1 MKRTLLLLPAFCLC
15 FFASSLRAEH
25 KTLNIAQG
33 YIAADILPLWM
44 AKERKLYEKCGLD
57 TTVTYVRGGKNIV
70 AALLSGQSDLA
81 IILPSSFLFANLQGA
96 DFVFVGNSHTLLK
109 YVLMAHPSIKS
120 PAQLKGKRMAISTV
134 GDLTYSMTMLAF
146 QRLGIDRK
154 DMEIIQVGQQPER
167 LLALKNGSVQATMI
181 SSPFD
186 FVLKKEGFVPL
197 FDSTHEVRTLATA
210 YTVRQK
216 FLQSPSHHS
225 MVENFLMATMEAVK
239 IIKTERE
246 FAMQVMNKNL
256 RDTSPEI
263 LNYSY
268 DFLAPAYLEVPAM
281 KAEEVQTLIDLII
294 PEDKR
299 KQLSPEKLIDNG
311 FVKKIE
317 KSGLL
322 SSLYGNRR

>member
-1 MKRTLLLLPAFCLC
+1 MRLIPLLVLAGFLSFL
-15 FFASSLRAEH
+15 SSPVQADH

-33 YIAADILPLWM
+33 YIAADILPLWV
-44 AKERKLYEKCGLD
+44 AKERKLYEKYGLD
-57 TTVTYVRGGKNIV
+57 TTATYVRGGKNIV
-70 AALLSGQSDLA
+70 AALLSGESDVA

-146 QRLGIDRK
+146 QRLAIDKK
-154 DMEIIQVGQQPER
+154 DVETIQVGQQPDR
-167 LLALKNGSVQATMI
+167 LLALKNGSVQATMV

-186 FVLKKEGFVPL
+186 FILKKEGFVPL
-197 FDSTHEVRTLATA
+197 FDSTNEVRTLATA

-216 FLQSPSHHS
+216 FLQSPSHHL
-225 MVENFLMATMEAVK
+225 MVESFLMAMMEAVK

-256 RDTSPEI
+256 RDISPEI

-281 KAEEVQTLIDLII
+281 KPEEVQTLIDLMI

-299 KQLSPEKLIDNG
+299 KQLSPEKLIDNS
-311 FVKKIE
+311 FAKKIE
-317 KSGLL
+317 KSAFL
-322 SSLYGNRR
+322 SSLYGSRR